1 MYGREMSDRSESLG
15 TERISKLMF
24 KFCVP
29 CIMSLLVS
37 ALYNIV
43 DQIFIGNSE
52 LSTLGN
58 AATGVVFPVFVIA
71 QAFAWGIGDG
81 VAAFMNIRQGRSDT
95 GKIHNCVGSGI
106 TVTFAASIVI
116 MAVFFPVNRSA
127 LMLFGA
133 SDKTIGMAL
142 EYFNVILAFFPAY
155 MLSNMINSV
164 IRADG
169 SPSWSMISTLSGAAV
184 NLVLDPVFIFACK
197 WGMAGAAWATV
208 IGQSVSLAVC
218 IVYLFRTK
226 TFALK
231 PKSFV
236 PDMRV
241 FWESFKLGASSFV
254 TQMTIVAVALVGNMT
269 LAKYGAS
276 SHYGSDIPI
285 AVMSIESKVFTVVIN
300 IVVGIVL
307 GSQPII
313 GYNVGAENVSRVKSL
328 YKANLICAVAVGL
341 ISTVIFEAAP
351 DAVAAIFGKP
361 TNIPNTDDYWDF
373 ARKTFRIFLSLVSFT
388 CIVKMSAIFFQ
399 AAGRPIFAVVTSLT
413 RDILC
418 FVPLICILPLFYG
431 VEGVLIAAPVADAIA
446 MALNIVFTAVFFKGI
461 GAAGKNAAKT
471 AREQ

>member
-1 MYGREMSDRSESLG
+1 
-15 TERISKLMF
+15 
-24 KFCVP
+24 
-29 CIMSLLVS
+29 
-37 ALYNIV
+37 
-43 DQIFIGNSE
+43 
-52 LSTLGN
+52 
-58 AATGVVFPVFVIA
+58 
-71 QAFAWGIGDG
+71 
-81 VAAFMNIRQGRSDT
+81 
-95 GKIHNCVGSGI
+95 
-106 TVTFAASIVI
+106 
-116 MAVFFPVNRSA
+116 
-127 LMLFGA
+127 
-133 SDKTIGMAL
+133 
-142 EYFNVILAFFPAY
+142 
-155 MLSNMINSV
+155 
-164 IRADG
+164 
-169 SPSWSMISTLSGAAV
+169 
-184 NLVLDPVFIFACK
+184 
-197 WGMAGAAWATV
+197 
-208 IGQSVSLAVC
+208 
-218 IVYLFRTK
+218 
-226 TFALK
+226 
-231 PKSFV
+231 
-236 PDMRV
+236 MRV

-269 LAKYGAS
+269 LAKYGAA

-461 GAAGKNAAKT
+461 GVAGKNAAKT
-471 AREQ
+471 AWEQ